1 MSFFQSEFV
10 KKEMK
15 AIADI
20 QEKIYES
27 VFKFPTMDMEDKL
40 EHIEML
46 EELLN
51 KQQILYTRL
60 SLSDDPAAKEMKES
74 VMQEARMIGFPENTD
89 LPTVFKNMTM
99 MIENMKRTIK
109 ERG

>member
-10 KKEMK
+10 KKEMQ
-15 AIADI
+15 AITDI

-27 VFKFPTMDMEDKL
+27 VFKFHTMNVEDKL

-51 KQQILYTRL
+51 KQQVLYTRL
-60 SLSDDPAAKEMKES
+60 SLSDDPAAKEMKEN
-74 VMQEARMIGFPENTD
+74 VMKEARMIGFPENTD